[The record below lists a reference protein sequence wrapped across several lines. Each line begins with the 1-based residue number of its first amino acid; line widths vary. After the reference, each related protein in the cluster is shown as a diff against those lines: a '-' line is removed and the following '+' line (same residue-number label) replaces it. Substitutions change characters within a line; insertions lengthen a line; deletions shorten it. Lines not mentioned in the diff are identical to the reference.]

1 MAPFFYKPSRW
12 LLEDG
17 SACYGFR
24 LSPRSELKRFQ
35 YFIPSASL
43 FIPLASLSTRKCEIC
58 LEQFFGRLFLL
69 AVLLP
74 FCSLRLSAQTVKAN
88 LPPQDEIWYGGIL
101 EDSNGEW
108 RYLKKDARVQT
119 SEMSISADEIDFNS
133 DTRWTYARGH
143 VRLEH
148 YKTGDIINAEKGEF
162 NIETDEGKFYG
173 VSGTAPPKIMTNP
186 AALTTSNPFYFQ
198 ALWVDRIKNRYILHH
213 GFVTDCKM
221 PKPWWVFDAP
231 TFDVVPGD
239 RAIARSA
246 IFRLKRI
253 PILYLP
259 YFRRPLGR
267 NPRQSGFLTPNV
279 GHTTLFGYIY
289 GLGYYWAM
297 GRSYD
302 MTGVVQYFTQRGPAL
317 LYDFRGKPNS
327 VTDFNFNLYSVDDRG
342 LPAGTSTPFG
352 ISNTATKEGGT
363 QFDLTARTEILGF
376 TGRLDYHYLSS
387 YLFREVFSYTFQSAI
402 QSEVYSLGYLQRR
415 FKNDLYTLNILG
427 DRDQLFESITP
438 YGKPANQVVVQKLP
452 SIDFSSRDQN
462 LTHGPIP
469 LWFSFDT
476 NASLLTRSEPYG
488 ALGPYNVPNQILST
502 GPMGRIDVEPRLSS
516 AFHFAHVSLVPSIT
530 FGATGYS
537 NFYSVNSSDYSTNP
551 TNPAVTA
558 AFANASLFRKD
569 ADFTLDFQLPAIEK
583 IYTPPNWLHLG
594 PKLKHVVELDAT
606 YEYVTGINEFQK
618 IIHFDETDLLSDTN
632 QLTVSLTNRLYRKDK
647 AGNVSE
653 ILTWRIAQARYF
665 DPTFGGA
672 VLAGPAGIGA
682 RNVVLAAEELTPF
695 AFLNGPRNYS
705 PAVSYLS
712 VSPYP
717 FLTVNWRA
725 DYDPLRGKIVA
736 QTYGISTHFKKY
748 FASVSDNALSTL
760 PVLLPA
766 ANQIVVGGGYGSTN
780 RTGWNVAGL
789 VDYDR
794 RSGRRLFDFIQTSY
808 NTNCCGFSLQ
818 LRQFNL
824 GIRNENQYLFSFSVA
839 NIGTFGSLQ
848 RQERIF

>member
-1 MAPFFYKPSRW
+1 MLFFV
-12 LLEDG
+12 LIVT
-17 SACYGFR
+17 A
-24 LSPRSELKRFQ
+24 
-35 YFIPSASL
+35 
-43 FIPLASLSTRKCEIC
+43 
-58 LEQFFGRLFLL
+58 FG
-69 AVLLP
+69 
-74 FCSLRLSAQTVKAN
+74 SLRLAAQTASPPLKAN
-88 LPPQDEIWYGGIL
+88 LPPIDEIWYGGIH

-108 RYLKKDARVQT
+108 RYLKRAARVQT
-119 SEMSISADEIDFNS
+119 SEMSISADEIDYNS
-133 DTRWTYARGH
+133 DTHWAYARGH

-173 VSGTAPPKIMTNP
+173 VTGTAPAKIMTNP

-213 GFVTDCKM
+213 GFVTDCKI

-231 TFDVVPGD
+231 TFDIVPGD

-246 IFRLKRI
+246 VFRLKNI

-267 NPRQSGFLTPNV
+267 NPRQSGFLTPNI

-302 MTGVVQYFTQRGPAL
+302 MTGVVQYFTQRGPAF
-317 LYDFRGKPNS
+317 LYDFRGKPND
-327 VTDFNFNLYSVDDRG
+327 VTDFNFNLYTVDDRG
-342 LPAGTSTPFG
+342 NPKGTAPF
-352 ISNTATKEGGT
+352 IKEGGT

-376 TGRLDYHYLSS
+376 TGRLDYNYLSS
-387 YLFREVFSYTFQSAI
+387 YLFREVFSYTFASAI

-415 FKNDLYTLNILG
+415 FKNDLYTFNIAF

-438 YGKPANQVVVQKLP
+438 YGKAANQVVIQKLP
-452 SIDFSSRDQN
+452 SFDFSSRDQN
-462 LTHGPIP
+462 LLHGPVP

-476 NASLLTRSEPYG
+476 SASLLTRSEPYG
-488 ALGPYNVPNQILST
+488 PLGPYNVPNQILST
-502 GPMGRIDVEPRLSS
+502 GPTGRIDVEPRVST
-516 AFHFAHVSLVPSIT
+516 AFRFAHISLIPSIT

-537 NFYSVNSSDYSTNP
+537 NYYSENSSVYSASSP
-551 TNPAVTA
+551 SNPATTA
-558 AFANASLFRKD
+558 ALANASLFRKD
-569 ADFTLDFQLPAIEK
+569 ADFTLDFRLPALEK
-583 IYTPPNWLHLG
+583 IYNPPKWLHLG
-594 PKLKHVVELDAT
+594 PKLKHVIEADAT

-653 ILTWRIAQARYF
+653 IMTWRVEQARYF

-672 VLAGPAGIGA
+672 VLSGPAGVGA

-695 AFLNGPRNYS
+695 AFLDGPRNYS
-705 PAVSYLS
+705 PVVSYLT

-717 FLTVNWRA
+717 FFSVNWRA
-725 DYDPLRGKIVA
+725 DYDPLRNKIVA
-736 QTYGISTHFKKY
+736 QTYGVGVHFKKY
-748 FASVSDNALSTL
+748 FVSASDNALSEL

-766 ANQIVVGGGYGSTN
+766 ANQITFGAGYGSTN
-780 RTGWNVAGL
+780 RTGWNVGGV

-794 RSGRRLFDFIQTSY
+794 LSGRRLYDFIQTSY

>member
-1 MAPFFYKPSRW
+1 MASYLFKVSRR
-12 LLEDG
+12 LLNDG

-24 LSPRSELKRFQ
+24 LSSCSE
-35 YFIPSASL
+35 PSWL
-43 FIPLASLSTRKCEIC
+43 EYFIPLASLSTRKCDIC
-58 LEQFFGRLFLL
+58 LEQFSGRLFLL
-69 AVLLP
+69 AILLT
-74 FCSLRLSAQTVKAN
+74 FCSPYLSAQAPPVKAN
-88 LPPQDEIWYGGIL
+88 LPPLDEIWYGAIHQ
-101 EDSNGEW
+101 DSNNEW

-119 SEMSISADEIDFNS
+119 SEMLISADEIDFNS
-133 DTRWTYARGH
+133 DTRWAYARGH

-148 YKTGDIINAEKGEF
+148 YKTGDVINAEKGEF

-173 VSGTAPPKIMTNP
+173 VTGTAPAKIMTNP
-186 AALTTSNPFYFQ
+186 AALTTGNPFYFQ
-198 ALWVDRIKNRYILHH
+198 ALWIDRIKNRYILHH
-213 GFVTDCKM
+213 GFVTDCKI

-231 TFDVVPGD
+231 TFDIVPGD
-239 RAIARSA
+239 RAIARNA
-246 IFRLKRI
+246 IFRLKKI

-267 NPRQSGFLTPNV
+267 NPRQSGFLTPNF

-289 GLGYYWAM
+289 GIGYYWAM
-297 GRSYD
+297 SRSYD
-302 MTGVVQYFTQRGPAL
+302 MTGVVQYFTERGPAL

-342 LPAGTSTPFG
+342 VPQGAPAPFG
-352 ISNTATKEGGT
+352 RNEGGT

-376 TGRLDYHYLSS
+376 NGRLDYSYLSS
-387 YLFREVFSYTFQSAI
+387 YLFRQIFSYTFTSAI
-402 QSEVYSLGYLQRR
+402 QSEVYSFGYLQRR
-415 FKNDLYTLNILG
+415 FKKDLYTLNIMG
-427 DRDQLFESITP
+427 DRDQLFESVTP
-438 YGKPANQVVVQKLP
+438 YGKLANQVVVQRLP

-462 LTHGPIP
+462 LLHGPVP

-488 ALGPYNVPNQILST
+488 ALGPGNVPQQILST
-502 GPMGRIDVEPRLSS
+502 GAMGRIDLEPRLST
-516 AFHFAHVSLVPSIT
+516 ALHFAHVSLVPSIT

-537 NFYSVNSSDYSTNP
+537 NFYSENTSDYSGNP
-551 TNPAVTA
+551 TNPATTA
-558 AFANASLFRKD
+558 AFAHASLFRKD
-569 ADFTLDFQLPAIEK
+569 ADFTLDFRLPTLEK
-583 IYTPPNWLHLG
+583 IYSPPNWLHLG
-594 PKLKHVVELDAT
+594 PKLKHVIDVDAT

-632 QLTVSLTNRLYRKDK
+632 QLTVSVTNRLYRKDK
-647 AGNVSE
+647 LGNINE
-653 ILTWRIAQARYF
+653 ILTWRVEQARYF

-672 VLAGPAGIGA
+672 VISGPPGIGA
-682 RNVVLAAEELTPF
+682 RNIVLAAEELTPF
-695 AFLNGPRNYS
+695 AFLNGPRSYS
-705 PAVSYLS
+705 PVVSYLS

-717 FLTVNWRA
+717 FFSVDWRA

-736 QTYGISTHFKKY
+736 ETYGFNVHFGKY
-748 FASVSDNALSTL
+748 FASISDNALSTL

-766 ANQIVVGGGYGSTN
+766 ANQIRIGGGYGSTN
-780 RTGWNVAGL
+780 RTGWNVGAL
-789 VDYDR
+789 ADYDR
-794 RSGRRLFDFIQTSY
+794 LSGRRLYDFIQTSY